1 MSRFTALTA
10 GWFAER
16 FPAPTAAQERG
27 WPAIAAGSDT
37 LIAAPTGS
45 GKTLTAFLHCLD
57 DLVRRAQANALP
69 DRTLVVYVSPLR
81 ALSNDIR
88 LNLLAP
94 LGEISA
100 RAQRDG
106 VALPE
111 IRVGVRTGD
120 TSASERQAMA
130 RRPPHVLVTT
140 PESLYLLV
148 TSKRGRENLA
158 NVKTVIVDEI
168 HALAPDRRGAHLALT
183 LERLDTLVAE
193 AARAESP
200 LLASVRPQRIGLSAT
215 QRPVE
220 RVADFLTGG
229 RKCTIVD
236 LGHARALDL
245 ELCAPAGELAA
256 VCSHEQWGDIHD
268 QVAKLVGQHK
278 STIVFTNT
286 RRMVERTA
294 AALSERLGEQVVAA
308 HHGAMSQRAR
318 LDAEQRLKASRC
330 HVIVATA
337 SLELGIDVGDVD
349 LVCQIGSPRAIKVL
363 LQRVGR
369 AGHALLATP
378 KGRVFALTR
387 DDLIECT
394 ALLRAVRAGRLD
406 ALCVPDGALDIL
418 AQQMV
423 AASTA
428 GDWDEQ
434 ALYDLAR
441 RAYPYRALS
450 RSDFDAVLEML
461 AEGVATRRGRS
472 SAHLHHDRV
481 NRRIKARRG
490 ARLAAIRSGGA
501 IPDRA
506 DYEVIADPEG
516 IRVGTLDEDYAI
528 ESSSGDIFQLG
539 NMSWRIRRIESGR
552 VRVEDAHGQ
561 PPSIPFWL
569 GEAPGRTAEL
579 SEEVGRLRDEVA
591 TQLEQSGDAAPWLEA
606 TVGLERGL
614 GRQLSDYVAA
624 TRAALGAVPSQ
635 KRIVAER
642 FFDEG
647 GGMQLVLHAPFG
659 ARLNRAWGLALRKRF
674 CRSFDFELQAAATDD
689 GIILS
694 LGAQHSFPLETVF
707 DMVPA
712 HLVRPTLV
720 QAALQAPMFGT
731 RWRWNATR
739 SLAILRYTGKGKV
752 PAPLLRIRS
761 EDLLAAVFPASQGCQ
776 DNHGGVMKEDV
787 EPPDHPLVNQTFRDC
802 LEEAMD
808 VHGLISLLERIAAGE
823 IEVVGRDTPE
833 PSPMSHQI
841 LNANPYAYLDDAPL
855 EERRTRAVTV
865 RRGLPADIAGGVGAL
880 DDRAIATVRADAWPS
895 PRDADELHDALLS
908 LIVLPE
914 TDVLPAWGAWFEAL
928 ASARRATRATVAGG
942 KILWVAAERLH
953 MLRAAYGDDVVLAPA
968 IDTPAGSKAPSGPD
982 EARKLVVRGRM
993 ECHGP
998 AREAELAAA
1007 LALPEETVAIAC
1019 AELEGDGLL
1028 LRGAFL
1034 PGEPGLRQWCD
1045 RRLLARIHQLTLGRL
1060 RREIEPQPPAQ
1071 LARFVRRWQH
1081 AEPGAQLH
1089 GVAGLE
1095 AILDQLQG
1103 VEAPVGAWE
1112 REILPARV
1120 ADYAPALLDELCL
1133 AGEFV
1138 WGRRSISNA
1147 SITTRATPI
1156 AFWRRASTPWMF
1168 TPVAEPAAAAADVTP
1183 EVAATNARI
1192 AEAEGAVV
1200 SALAT
1205 RGALFYAELLEA
1217 TGLLRAQLD
1226 GALWALVAEGRLTAD
1241 GFGALRTLAAEAP
1254 RRTGRWS
1261 LLGAG
1266 VTLASDEV
1274 RAEQHA
1280 RHLLARYGVVFRE
1293 LATREI
1299 LPPWRD
1305 ILLVL
1310 RRLEARGDVRGGRF
1324 VAGFV
1329 GEQFAVP
1336 TAVAGLRALRP
1347 DPSQA
1352 STSPLHIPAT
1362 LAARDP
1368 IVFVEQA
1375 VTRLP
1380 NAPIVPIASAAL

>member
-1 MSRFTALTA
+1 MSRFTALTD
-10 GWFAER
+10 GWFADR

-27 WPAIAAGSDT
+27 WPAIAAGRDT

-88 LNLLAP
+88 LNLVGP
-94 LGEISA
+94 LGEIAA
-100 RAQRDG
+100 RAQAAG
-106 VALPE
+106 TPLPE

-120 TSASERQAMA
+120 TSAAERQRMA
-130 RRPPHVLVTT
+130 RQPPHVLVTT

-148 TSKRGRENLA
+148 TSRRGRENLA
-158 NVKTVIVDEI
+158 SVRTVIVDEI

-183 LERLDTLVAE
+183 LERLDAIVAE

-200 LLASVRPQRIGLSAT
+200 LLAAAGATRPQRIGLSAT

-229 RKCTIVD
+229 NACTIVD

-245 ELCAPAGELAA
+245 ELCAPEGELAA
-256 VCSHEQWGDIHD
+256 VCSHDQWADVHD
-268 QVAKLVGQHK
+268 QVAKLVGGHK

-294 AALSERLGEQVVAA
+294 AALSDRLGEQVVAA

-330 HVIVATA
+330 KVIVATA

-428 GDWDEQ
+428 GDWDEDE
-434 ALYDLAR
+434 LYQLAR
-441 RAYPYRALS
+441 RAYPYRELP
-450 RSDFDAVLEML
+450 RRDFDAVLEML

-481 NRRIKARRG
+481 NRRVRGRRG

-516 IRVGTLDEDYAI
+516 VRVGTLDEDYAI

-561 PPSIPFWL
+561 PPNIPFWL

-579 SEEVGRLRDEVA
+579 SEEVGKLRDEVA
-591 TQLEQSGDAAPWLEA
+591 AQLAEKGDASPWLESA
-606 TVGLERGL
+606 LGLHPQL

-624 TRAALGAVPSQ
+624 TRAVLGAVPSQ
-635 KRIVAER
+635 KTIVAER

-707 DMVPA
+707 DMVPP
-712 HLVRPTLV
+712 HLLRETLV
-720 QAALQAPMFGT
+720 QAALQAPMFET

-739 SLAILRYTGKGKV
+739 SLAVLRYTGKGKV
-752 PAPLLRIRS
+752 PAPLLRIRAQ
-761 EDLLAAVFPASQGCQ
+761 DLLAAVFPASQGCQ
-776 DNHGGVMKEDV
+776 DNHGGTMPEDI
-787 EPPDHPLVNQTFRDC
+787 EPPDHPLVNQTLRDC

-808 VHGLISLLERIAAGE
+808 IHGLRSLLDRIASGE
-823 IEVVGRDTPE
+823 IEIVGRDTPE

-855 EERRTRAVTV
+855 EERRTRAVSV
-865 RRGLPADIAGGVGAL
+865 RRGLPADLAGGVGAL
-880 DDRAIATVRADAWPS
+880 DDKAIATVRTDAWPS

-914 TDVLPAWGAWFEAL
+914 SDAVSEWGAWFDLL
-928 ASARRATRATVAGG
+928 APARRVTRARLTDGRVV
-942 KILWVAAERLH
+942 WVAAERLH
-953 MLRAAYGDDVVLAPA
+953 IVRAAYGEITLTPA
-968 IDTPAGSKAPSGPD
+968 IDAPPGSPVPSGPD
-982 EARKLVVRGRM
+982 EARRLIVRGRM

-998 AREAELAAA
+998 AREAELATT
-1007 LALPEETVAIAC
+1007 LGLPADAVAIAC

-1034 PGEPGLRQWCD
+1034 PGEPGTRQWCD

-1081 AEPGAQLH
+1081 AELGARLH
-1089 GVAGLE
+1089 GVSGLE

-1112 REILPARV
+1112 REILPARL
-1120 ADYAPALLDELCL
+1120 ADYTPGLLDELCM

-1138 WGRRSISNA
+1138 WGRRSTSSA
-1147 SITTRATPI
+1147 SITTRATPV

-1168 TPVAEPAAAAADVTP
+1168 TPAAAEADAALEEPA
-1183 EVAATNARI
+1183 R
-1192 AEAEGAVV
+1192 AVV
-1200 SALAT
+1200 TALAA

-1226 GALWALVAEGRLTAD
+1226 AALWSLVAAGRLTAD

-1261 LLGAG
+1261 ILGAG
-1266 VTLASDEV
+1266 VTIASDET

-1293 LATREI
+1293 LAAREI

-1305 ILLVL
+1305 LLLVL
-1310 RRLEARGDVRGGRF
+1310 RRLEARGELRGGRF

-1329 GEQFAVP
+1329 GEQFALP
-1336 TAVAGLRALRP
+1336 AAVEGLRAMRAH
-1347 DPSQA
+1347 A
-1352 STSPLHIPAT
+1352 SEKSTVSMALEA
-1362 LAARDP
+1362 LAPRDP

-1380 NAPIVPIASAAL
+1380 TAPLVNVAL